1 MAWIECLVLESVATG
16 ILLFAAVAVAWWLGY
31 RAGRG

>member
-1 MAWIECLVLESVATG
+1 MTWETCMVLESLGLGV
-16 ILLFAAVAVAWWLGY
+16 LVFAAVVVAWWLGY